1 MPRFEFRL
9 DRFLSVKEQI
19 EDQKE
24 IEYATALSIVEKE
37 KAKLAELEQSRVQT
51 VEDLRKSVSKK
62 ISPIE
67 IRRYNNN
74 IERLKH
80 LIIVQTERLET
91 AKLHAEEKRLEL
103 VEAMKDRKA
112 LETVKERNYEEYL
125 KEEQKAER
133 VVVDGLVSYQYSQ
146 TTKQKD
152 IR

>member
-24 IEYATALSIVEKE
+24 IEYATALRQVEEE
-37 KAKLAELEQSRVQT
+37 KTRLAELEQARAKT

-80 LIIVQTERLET
+80 LIIVQTDRLET
-91 AKLHAEEKRLEL
+91 AKHFAEQKRLEL
-103 VEAMKDRKA
+103 VEAMKERKA
-112 LETVKERNYEEYL
+112 IEKVKENAYEEYVRQEDRITRRTTDEL
-125 KEEQKAER
+125 T
-133 VVVDGLVSYQYSQ
+133 SYKYA
-146 TTKQKD
+146 T
-152 IR
+152 R